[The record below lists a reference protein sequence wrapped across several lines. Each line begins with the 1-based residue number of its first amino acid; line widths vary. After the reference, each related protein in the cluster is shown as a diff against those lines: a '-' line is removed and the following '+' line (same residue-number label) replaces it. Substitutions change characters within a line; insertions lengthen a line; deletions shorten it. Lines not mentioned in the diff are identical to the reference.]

1 MLHITELF
9 NILQSSNIR
18 DASFDDAR
26 EALLQQSTLLME
38 EEEERWF
45 RHIKKKMNKLKW
57 FAFGFFAYVFV
68 CFRGR
73 VPVTDFCAFVID
85 F

>member
-1 MLHITELF
+1 MTFQTLEERSVPDPRGFFRHKKQKRDLRDNATRELF

-38 EEEERWF
+38 EEEER
-45 RHIKKKMNKLKW
+45 
-57 FAFGFFAYVFV
+57 
-68 CFRGR
+68 
-73 VPVTDFCAFVID
+73 
-85 F
+85 